1 MHWFFQGRDEEKKG
15 EWIMKNIKILVD
27 NDMINNPFW
36 EVEIDLALTDQKLT
50 TSELIGLAS
59 GAQPKV
65 DKIVVIEND
74 RHQMMFKQN
83 RNGVIGW
90 NVIILDF
97 KNGRK
102 EHWFSCEDLEVR
114 E

>member
-1 MHWFFQGRDEEKKG
+1 
-15 EWIMKNIKILVD
+15 MKNIKILVD

-50 TSELIGLAS
+50 TIELIDLAS

-65 DKIVVIEND
+65 DKIVVLEND

-83 RNGVIGW
+83 RGGVIGW

-102 EHWFSCEDLEVR
+102 EYWFSCEELELDTRKSVRIGEDL
-114 E
+114 